1 MQEYSI
7 KRGYGK
13 NLEENMIQSLRDQ
26 FGVEPE
32 ESGGH
37 YTIAFGALQ
46 RLEVWTGEKGKTLI
60 VDTESNADV
69 DDETII
75 ETNRRFRKYLE
86 QVTGYNSKERAKKA
100 KKAIED

>member
-37 YTIAFGALQ
+37 YTIAFGALGTQ
-46 RLEVWTGEKGKTLI
+46 QNQLMCP
-60 VDTESNADV
+60 
-69 DDETII
+69 
-75 ETNRRFRKYLE
+75 
-86 QVTGYNSKERAKKA
+86 
-100 KKAIED
+100 